1 MNTCKCL
8 TLLTDFGL
16 HDSYVG
22 VMKGVIAQIDPSLT
36 VIDLTHQIPP
46 QNIALASFSLMV
58 AFPYFPEGTVHVAV
72 VDPGV
77 GSTRR
82 AIAVAVG
89 ENSQQPAGILV
100 GPDNG
105 LFSGVLSQN
114 SVIMVVELSNSQ
126 YWRTSELSSTF
137 HGRDLF
143 APVGAHLARGV
154 SLNELGKE
162 ISPESLVKLR
172 LPPVSTERS
181 SDYTVKFKG
190 IIQAVDHFGNLIT
203 NISGDL
209 AFGREWN
216 VLVNHQMIPGGNTY
230 SDRPSGEPLALV
242 GSHGWVE
249 IAVSHGNAQSLL
261 QLDWGDE
268 VEVIVGESG
277 EWRIKN

>member
-1 MNTCKCL
+1 MDDRKCL

-22 VMKGVIAQIDPSLT
+22 VMKGVMAQINPSLT
-36 VIDLTHQIPP
+36 VVDLTHQIPP
-46 QNIALASFSLMV
+46 QNVALASFSLMT
-58 AFPYFPEGTVHVAV
+58 AFPYFPKGTIHVAV

-77 GSTRR
+77 GSRRR

-89 ENSQQPAGILV
+89 VDSQQPAGILV

-114 SVIMVVELSNSQ
+114 SVIMAVELSNPQ
-126 YWRTSELSSTF
+126 YWRTSEPSSTF

-143 APVGAHLARGV
+143 APVGAYLASGV
-154 SLNELGKE
+154 SLNELGHE
-162 ISPESLVKLR
+162 ISPETLVKLK

-181 SDYTVKFKG
+181 GNYTVKFKG

-209 AFGREWN
+209 VFGREWN
-216 VLVNHQMIPGGNTY
+216 VLVNHQLLPGRQTY
-230 SDRPSGEPLALV
+230 SDRPPGEPLALV

-261 QLDWGDE
+261 QLDWGDG
-268 VEVIVGESG
+268 VEVIVKES
-277 EWRIKN
+277 